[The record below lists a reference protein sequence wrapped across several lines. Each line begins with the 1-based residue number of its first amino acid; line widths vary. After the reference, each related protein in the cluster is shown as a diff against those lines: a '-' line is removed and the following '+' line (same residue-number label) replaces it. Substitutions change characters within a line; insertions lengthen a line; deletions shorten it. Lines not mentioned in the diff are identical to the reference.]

1 MKPYEGT
8 YRLGFRDPAE
18 AAATVLVVLSGM
30 GLEVSLGI
38 GVSFES
44 VLACKYYYKPD
55 LWGVT

>member
-44 VLACKYYYKPD
+44 RVPL
-55 LWGVT
+55 TM